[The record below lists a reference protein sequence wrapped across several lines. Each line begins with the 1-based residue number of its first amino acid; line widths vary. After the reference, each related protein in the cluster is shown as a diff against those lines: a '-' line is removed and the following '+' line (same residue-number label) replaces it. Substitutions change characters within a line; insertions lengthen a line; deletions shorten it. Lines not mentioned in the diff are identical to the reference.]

1 MTCLGPYE
9 MFYFFLTL
17 CFIVTKFC
25 MSNYLNAYK
34 QFLFNLTVALWNVFP
49 PSEILCCVF
58 KFYWLSDE
66 GIKHWFNLYFN

>member
-1 MTCLGPYE
+1 

-17 CFIVTKFC
+17 CFIVTKLC
-25 MSNYLNAYK
+25 VLANYLNAYK
-34 QFLFNLTVALWNVFP
+34 LLLFILTVAYEMPP

-66 GIKHWFNLYFN
+66 GIKH